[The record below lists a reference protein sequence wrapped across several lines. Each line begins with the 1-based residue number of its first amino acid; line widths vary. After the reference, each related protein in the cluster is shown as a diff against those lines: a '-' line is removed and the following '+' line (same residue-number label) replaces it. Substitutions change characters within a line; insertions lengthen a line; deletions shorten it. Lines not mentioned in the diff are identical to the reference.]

1 MSICSSKL
9 PKFTEFG
16 KKIVGV
22 GANYNALLEAF
33 FNGKKPTAPIIF
45 LKPPSAYVT
54 VGKPI
59 RIPKI
64 CQNVNYEVEL
74 GVIIGQKG
82 FDIPENKAM
91 DFVGGY
97 TCALDLTDFGT
108 LGTSREARGPWS
120 LAKGFD
126 SSCPVGDFIP
136 KNRIPEPDNL
146 KIWLKV
152 NNTLKQDDNTGNLI
166 FTLPQLISYIS
177 KYMTLEPGDL
187 IVTGTPDGYGPVSHG
202 DKIKAGLGDV
212 TEISFEIER
221 L

>member
-1 MSICSSKL
+1 MSYSKL
-9 PKFTEFG
+9 TRFSEIG
-16 KKIVGV
+16 KKIIAVGR
-22 GANYNALLEAF
+22 NYSEHAAELGNAVPS
-33 FNGKKPTAPIIF
+33 KPIIF
-45 LKPPSAYVT
+45 LKPTSSY
-54 VGKPI
+54 
-59 RIPKI
+59 IPKI